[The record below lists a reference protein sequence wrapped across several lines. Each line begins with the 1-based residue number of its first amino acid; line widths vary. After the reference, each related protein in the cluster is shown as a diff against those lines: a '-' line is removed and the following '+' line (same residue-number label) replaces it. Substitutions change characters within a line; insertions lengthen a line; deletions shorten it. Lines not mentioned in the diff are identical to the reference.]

1 MCCSS
6 FHLGLMRLTGRSSCP
21 LLPSRA
27 VIPHREQ
34 SPFPSAGTGT
44 SFSCSS
50 TVKAADTWESLGFAK
65 LRYSAFIGNSINRA
79 VCLRQRG
86 ALLTLPTILV
96 RQESVAPPPARVI
109 LIVSHQ
115 LHSGRKRE
123 PCHADT
129 FIRPGCF
136 TGDRFAEALARCIFS
151 KGHRCGTSDH
161 MGTEVRGDST
171 TGKLNPHLTPGC
183 LDARS

>member
-1 MCCSS
+1 
-6 FHLGLMRLTGRSSCP
+6 MRLTGWSSCP

-27 VIPHREQ
+27 ITPHRDR

-50 TVKAADTWESLGFAK
+50 TVKAADAWESLGFAK
-65 LRYSAFIGNSINRA
+65 LRYSAFIRNSINRG
-79 VCLRQRG
+79 VFRRQRG
-86 ALLTLPTILV
+86 ALLTLPMILV
-96 RQESVAPPPARVI
+96 RQESAAPPLARVI

-115 LHSGRKRE
+115 LHSGRKCE

-136 TGDRFAEALARCIFS
+136 TGGYFAEALARCIFS
-151 KGHRCGTSDH
+151 KGHQSGTSDH

-183 LDARS
+183 LDARSWFCSL